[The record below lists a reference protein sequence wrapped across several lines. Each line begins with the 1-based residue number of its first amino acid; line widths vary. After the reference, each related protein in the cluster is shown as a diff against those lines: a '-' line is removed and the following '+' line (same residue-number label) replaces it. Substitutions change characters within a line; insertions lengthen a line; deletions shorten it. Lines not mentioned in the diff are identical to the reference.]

1 MQITIRQ
8 KPFGYFKITP
18 YLVFIDGELVGHVN
32 RCKPLKIDV
41 EKEEFELTIKDNF
54 YKSTRRCQMKDSS
67 TIVFD
72 TIDNFPICLYLLYLI
87 AIIVLTCLHVNLYL
101 PTAAIIAT
109 MFVFPILILIYDM
122 INRKNF
128 FLIEY

>member
-1 MQITIRQ
+1 MKITIKQ

-18 YLVFIDGELVGHVN
+18 YLVLIDGELAGKVN
-32 RCKPLKIDV
+32 RCKPLTIDV

-54 YKSTRRCQMKDSS
+54 YKSTRRCQVKEDS

-72 TIDNFPICLYLLYLI
+72 TIDNFPMCLYVLYLI
-87 AIIVLTCLHVNLYL
+87 AIISLICLHVNLYL
-101 PTAAIIAT
+101 PASAVIAT
-109 MFVFPILILIYDM
+109 MFVFPVFILIYDI
-122 INRKNF
+122 INRKNY